1 MSAGKAARRPVG
13 RLAPPPVYYSRIGRT
28 AAIALAMMLAMLLVG
43 TLGYHYID
51 EFRWL
56 DAFHQSA
63 MLLAGMG
70 PVQEIVTTAGKWFDS
85 IYALACAIVMLG
97 AAGIMFAPVIHR
109 ILHRFHLEDA
119 AADE

>member
-1 MSAGKAARRPVG
+1 VSTNKAARRPGG
-13 RLAPPPVYYSRIGRT
+13 RLAPPPVYYGRIGRM
-28 AAIALAMMLAMLLVG
+28 AGIAFAMMAAMLFVG
-43 TLGYHYID
+43 TIGYHYID

-70 PVQEIVTTAGKWFDS
+70 PVQEIATTAGKWFDS
-85 IYALACAIVMLG
+85 LYALACAVIMLG

>member
-1 MSAGKAARRPVG
+1 VSKAARRPAG
-13 RLAPPPVYYSRIGRT
+13 RLAAPPVYYGRIGRT
-28 AAIALAMMLAMLLVG
+28 TAIAFAMMGVMLVIG
-43 TLGYHYID
+43 TVGYHYVD
-51 EFRWL
+51 DFLWL

-70 PVQEIVTTAGKWFDS
+70 PVEEITTTAGKWFDS
-85 IYALACAIVMLG
+85 IYALLCAIIMLG
-97 AAGIMFAPVIHR
+97 AAGIMFSPVIHR